1 MTGEEVMKF
10 KLTEDRPI
18 YVQIKD
24 YIEESIINET
34 MHTGERIPST
44 NEFAQ
49 FYKINPA
56 TAAKGVNEL
65 VAEGIIEKKR
75 GVGMFVTDIARGK
88 LIEKR
93 KEDFFKEYIQ
103 PLKEE
108 AKRLGISIT
117 HIQDMIDKE
126 EGQ

>member
-1 MTGEEVMKF
+1 MKF